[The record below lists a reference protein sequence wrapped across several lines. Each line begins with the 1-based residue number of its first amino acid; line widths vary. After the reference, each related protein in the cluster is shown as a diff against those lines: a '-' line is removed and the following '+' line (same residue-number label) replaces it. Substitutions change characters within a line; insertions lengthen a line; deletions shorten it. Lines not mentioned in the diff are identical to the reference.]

1 MKVGISSQLGV
12 AEKCEFLEIEVC
24 GFVAKCQERFEA
36 RGSGCMKLDGVR
48 QGRDVVGG
56 SGRRAKVS
64 ENVVISVTVVLGEVR
79 F

>member
-1 MKVGISSQLGV
+1 
-12 AEKCEFLEIEVC
+12 
-24 GFVAKCQERFEA
+24 
-36 RGSGCMKLDGVR
+36 MKLDGVG